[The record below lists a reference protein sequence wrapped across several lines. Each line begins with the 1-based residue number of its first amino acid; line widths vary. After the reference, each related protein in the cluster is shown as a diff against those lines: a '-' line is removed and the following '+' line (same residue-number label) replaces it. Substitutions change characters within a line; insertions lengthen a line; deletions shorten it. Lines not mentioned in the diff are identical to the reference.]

1 MRLGAE
7 TTERRK
13 GQVHSTLV
21 QFLLRA
27 SSQPDLHADNEAWRK
42 GKQTNAR
49 RTKLR
54 SEQDSSG
61 RKGWDV
67 AKRFFNEWHFYTP
80 FRDILVVRLQ
90 GYVVSLIYEF
100 LKNLSWYQ
108 HILALGTG
116 HWCFDTS
123 SVHFVSLLRVMFLKP
138 FRYFKK

>member
-1 MRLGAE
+1 MRLGAK

-67 AKRFFNEWHFYTP
+67 AKRFFNELHN
-80 FRDILVVRLQ
+80 Q
-90 GYVVSLIYEF
+90 MVSGGPLSNCVGDLFTSLRIGVPNNNCGSP
-100 LKNLSWYQ
+100 LKS
-108 HILALGTG
+108 
-116 HWCFDTS
+116 
-123 SVHFVSLLRVMFLKP
+123 P
-138 FRYFKK
+138 